1 MDWNYNISYSKS
13 TLKTEDEQLLAYRG
27 LSNKLSTD
35 WHLSK
40 KITLRADTEHY
51 KNEISEKK
59 FKSIFFLDA
68 SLVYKVNRKL
78 EMSLNADNLLNK
90 DRYDYTITGNLIHA
104 YKQTEYPRAEYFYP
118 LLLFIIR
125 HEETISFLSPI

>member
-90 DRYDYTITGNLIHA
+90 DRYDYTITGNLSMHTS
-104 YKQTEYPRAEYFYP
+104 KQNIRGRNIFIRFYY
-118 LLLFIIR
+118 LL
-125 HEETISFLSPI
+125 